1 MHWYRSW
8 NYVLFT
14 CIYKY
19 RYSCVGAWLNGKVEI
34 IPNEEGNRTLPS
46 YVAFTES
53 HRLIGESAK
62 SQAATNPS
70 NTVFDAKRLIGR
82 SYDDDEVTA
91 DKKHWPFHVI
101 RGEANKP
108 LIQVVYCG
116 EEKIFSPEQISSMV
130 LGKMKQIAE
139 NYLGKKVYVYIYI
152 YK

>member
-1 MHWYRSW
+1 M
-8 NYVLFT
+8 
-14 CIYKY
+14 
-19 RYSCVGAWLNGKVEI
+19 
-34 IPNEEGNRTLPS
+34 PS

-139 NYLGKKVYVYIYI
+139 NYLGKKVFKYNYIYI
-152 YK
+152 YNYI